1 MSDCLRG
8 KVAIVT
14 GSGGGIGR
22 GIAMAMAHEG
32 AQVLV
37 NDLGCNP
44 MGEGENAHPAD
55 AVVAEIQATGGEAT
69 ANYESIAHV
78 AGAQR
83 LVEQAID
90 RYGRID
96 ILVNNAGITRVNML
110 WDMSEE
116 EWDTVIATNLK
127 GTWACIK
134 AAAPHMIEQG
144 SGRIINFSSDMAL
157 RGGTGVAPYS
167 ASKAG
172 VLGLTITAGL
182 ELGVYGITVNA
193 IWPGATSRFREA
205 GAAWRGKY
213 KLGMP
218 ASDKTRGEKRP
229 PRTAMDPDDVAPIV
243 VYLARDEA
251 RDINAQVF
259 RASMGKLSRVA
270 PIGAEQAVS
279 KQGRW
284 TQSELSQTVP
294 QDLTS
299 GLENPAPKSDDPVW
313 RWMV

>member
-1 MSDCLRG
+1 MGECLKG
-8 KVAIVT
+8 KVAVVT

-22 GIAMAMAHEG
+22 GIVLAMAEEG
-32 AQVLV
+32 AQVVV

-44 MGEGENAHPAD
+44 KGEGENALMAD
-55 AVVAEIQATGGEAT
+55 SVVTEIEAAGGQAV
-69 ANYESIAHV
+69 ANYESIATMD
-78 AGAQR
+78 GAQR
-83 LVEQAID
+83 LVQQAID
-90 RYGRID
+90 RFGRID

-110 WDMSEE
+110 WDMTEE

-134 AAAPHMIEQG
+134 AAAPHMIAQR

-172 VLGLTITAGL
+172 VLGLTITAAL

-193 IWPGATSRFREA
+193 IWPGARSRFREA
-205 GAAWRGKY
+205 GADWRGKY
-213 KLGMP
+213 KLYRP
-218 ASDKTRGEKRP
+218 RSDGPRP
-229 PRTAMDPDDVAPIV
+229 PQPDMDPANVAPIV

-251 RDINAQVF
+251 QDINAQVF
-259 RASMGKLSRVA
+259 RASSGNISRVS
-270 PIGAEQAVS
+270 PIGAQQAIS
-279 KQGRW
+279 KDGRW
-284 TQSELSQTVP
+284 TQAELTEAVP
-294 QDLTS
+294 KQLTA
-299 GLENPAPKSDDPVW
+299 GLENPAPASDDPAW

>member
-1 MSDCLRG
+1 LQA
-8 KVAIVT
+8 KVAVVT

-22 GIAMAMAHEG
+22 GIARAMAGEG
-32 AQVLV
+32 ARVIV

-44 MGEGENAHPAD
+44 KGEGAD
-55 AVVAEIQATGGEAT
+55 ARMADSVVAEIRAAGGQAT
-69 ANYESIAHV
+69 ANHDSIATLE
-78 AGAQR
+78 GARR
-83 LVEQAID
+83 LVEQALD
-90 RYGRID
+90 DFGRVD

-116 EWDTVIATNLK
+116 EFDAVIATNLK
-127 GTWACIK
+127 GTWACMK
-134 AAAPHMIEQG
+134 AAAPHMIEQR

-172 VLGLTITAGL
+172 VLGLTITAAL

-193 IWPGATSRFREA
+193 IWPGARSRFREA
-205 GAAWRGKY
+205 GAEWRGRY
-213 KLGMP
+213 AL
-218 ASDKTRGEKRP
+218 ELP
-229 PRTAMDPDDVAPIV
+229 PREGARTPRPALDPDDVAPIV

-251 RDINAQVF
+251 KDINAQIF
-259 RASMGKLSRVA
+259 RASSGDLSRVS
-270 PIGAEQAVS
+270 PIGVQAAAS

-284 TQSELSQTVP
+284 TQVELERMVPEELSA
-294 QDLTS
+294 
-299 GLENPAPKSDDPVW
+299 GLENPAPASDDPVW